1 MTLTR
6 FSQRWRLTEAV
17 WIQCRVFFFLCHSL
31 LIPFSLS
38 ARWQMASPSPPGGS
52 QSLWMRPHVN
62 HRLSCD
68 GSCQWRA
75 SHMGLASELV
85 CNPPSPASEVPH
97 GSLHAFGQ
105 GIAAAE
111 AAASA
116 AERRPS
122 RVAGEER
129 EVWEHKHSVSHAE
142 ASVQVVWM
150 WCPPGERWCKQ
161 TRFAPSLSPTAEVG
175 YSFPV
180 NIRLIKYGS
189 RFDLSLCWRM
199 WCCERGIRDTG

>member
-1 MTLTR
+1 M
-6 FSQRWRLTEAV
+6 RLTPFFPKMEANRSCLNPV
-17 WIQCRVFFFLCHSL
+17 RFFLCHSL

-38 ARWQMASPSPPGGS
+38 AQWQMASPSPPGGS

-97 GSLHAFGQ
+97 GSLHAFGL
-105 GIAAAE
+105 GIAA
-111 AAASA
+111 
-116 AERRPS
+116 ERQR

-129 EVWEHKHSVSHAE
+129 EVWEQNTAPRLHKHPCRACGCDAHPERDGVNKPALPRHWA
-142 ASVQVVWM
+142 
-150 WCPPGERWCKQ
+150 PPR
-161 TRFAPSLSPTAEVG
+161 R
-175 YSFPV
+175 
-180 NIRLIKYGS
+180 
-189 RFDLSLCWRM
+189 
-199 WCCERGIRDTG
+199 